1 MSWYSAKLSSLP
13 FLFGIAVLSAA
24 DVHVWEKQ
32 ELTFTAAQ
40 AYANPY
46 TDVTVWVD
54 LSGPGFQKRIYGFWD
69 GGQTFRVRM
78 LAPATG
84 DWRWRSGSN
93 PPDAGLDGKSGEF
106 RTIAWS
112 ETEKQR
118 NPLRR
123 GFLRAT
129 ANQHAVELADGTP
142 FFIVGDTW
150 YSAATNRF
158 RWYDDDR
165 QRPLGADAGFKDY
178 LRYRK
183 AEGYNAVAMIAVFPA
198 WATDGLP
205 VDIFLNDADHTCVRS
220 AWTEYGTKSAKNMEN
235 EGGRPFLFPGKV
247 PGYEN
252 LYPDVNRP
260 NPAYFQYMD
269 RKIDYLNAQGFI
281 PFIEVSRRDLSMCWK
296 KYYGWPD
303 SYARYIQYVWARY
316 QANNCV
322 FSPIHFDIDEDT
334 VPASDFNNAVQV
346 VMAKYGPPPY
356 GTLLSANSSPS
367 TLVNFG
373 EDSWVTLHQTGNERE
388 HDYYWYLTEIFQ
400 SLHPKPALNGEPYY
414 AGYKDEFGLGNGGYQ
429 YGAEGGS
436 EKDNQFVRSSMYGSF
451 LSGGLAGHIYGAE
464 GIWGADIEPA
474 SPVKMWDAFQW
485 RSGGEMQYL
494 RTFAFSIGR
503 HFQDLVPDAN
513 LVSPNKTHVTHGYEG
528 WAYCART
535 PDKSLFLAYFEKG
548 CPRSLIRS
556 AEHVSGAMVRSSG
569 GDFAGCRQRNGA
581 IEFVRRD
588 LSSGVSPRRGLGVAA
603 RIHRSS
609 AEAGEEIAPAFWTT
623 KPAGFRY
630 TLLIRRRRRG
640 GLL

>member
-1 MSWYSAKLSSLP
+1 MTRRSAWVQSALLLCVSS
-13 FLFGIAVLSAA
+13 AAAA

-32 ELTFTAAQ
+32 ELTFTSAKSFP
-40 AYANPY
+40 NPY
-46 TDVTVWVD
+46 TDVALWVD

-69 GGQTFRVRM
+69 GGQTFRVRL
-78 LAPATG
+78 LAPTPG
-84 DWRWRSGSN
+84 DWTWTSGSN
-93 PPDAGLDGKSGEF
+93 PPDPGLDGKRGQF
-106 RTIAWS
+106 HAIAWS
-112 ETEKQR
+112 EPEKQH

-123 GFLRAT
+123 GFLKAT

-142 FFIVGDTW
+142 FFILGDTW

-158 RWYDDDR
+158 RWYDGD
-165 QRPLGADAGFKDY
+165 QPRPLGPQAGFKDY

-183 AEGYNAVAMIAVFPA
+183 AQGFNAVAIIAVFPA

-252 LYPDVNRP
+252 LYPDVDRL
-260 NPAYFQYMD
+260 NPAYFQYVD
-269 RKIDYLNAQGFI
+269 RKIDYLNEQGFI

-296 KYYGWPD
+296 KFYGWPD
-303 SYARYIQYVWARY
+303 SYARYIEYVWSRY

-334 VPASDFNNAVQV
+334 IPASDFNLAVQA
-346 VMAKYGPPPY
+346 VMDKYGPPPY
-356 GTLLSANSSPS
+356 GTLLSANSDPS

-373 EDSWVTLHQTGNERE
+373 EDSWVTLHQSGNERE

-414 AGYKDEFGLGNGGYQ
+414 AGYKDVFGLGNGGYQ

-436 EKDNQFVRSSMYGSF
+436 DKDNQFVRSAMYGSF

-485 RSGGEMQYL
+485 RSGAQMQYL

-503 HFQDLVPDAN
+503 RFQDLVPDAD
-513 LVSPNKTHVTHGYEG
+513 LVSPNKTHVIHGYEG

-535 PDKSLFLAYFEKG
+535 PDKSIFLAYFEKG
-548 CPRSLIRS
+548 CPRSQIRS
-556 AEHVSGAMVRSSG
+556 ARPLSVYRAQWFDPRSGTLRDAGRGTVLANSTAVIHLP
-569 GDFAGCRQRNGA
+569 DFPSD
-581 IEFVRRD
+581 ED
-588 LSSGVSPRRGLGVAA
+588 WGLRLVYTGPAPKQA
-603 RIHRSS
+603 R
-609 AEAGEEIAPAFWTT
+609 
-623 KPAGFRY
+623 K
-630 TLLIRRRRRG
+630 
-640 GLL
+640 